1 MHNPSLQI
9 NNKSI
14 FSEALKREVRLTIIT
29 PVQVESN
36 VPLKLLLVNDG
47 QDFEALNLFKTL
59 ETLLNNQRI
68 EPIAIVGIHAGHE
81 RLHEYGIASQSDY
94 ANRGSRAGETTLF
107 VLNELLPYLKSAY
120 HIKDTEVAYAGFSLG
135 GLMALDMV
143 WNYPDV
149 FSAVGVFSGS
159 LWWRQRSLDEGYND
173 LDRIMHNQ
181 IKSGEFSQNL
191 KFWFECGTA
200 DETDDRD
207 NDGVIDSIQ
216 DTLDCI
222 SELERKGYRWGK
234 EIQYVEVDGGEHNPG
249 TWGGIIPEFLE
260 WAFLSK

>member
-1 MHNPSLQI
+1 MHKPSSQI
-9 NNKSI
+9 DNQSI
-14 FSEALKREVRLTIIT
+14 FSKALEREVKLTIIT
-29 PVQVESN
+29 PIRVESN
-36 VPLKLLLVNDG
+36 LPLKLLLINDG
-47 QDFEALNLFKTL
+47 QDFPALNLFKTL
-59 ETLLNNQRI
+59 ETLWNARKI
-68 EPIAIVGIHAGHE
+68 EPITVVGIHAGHD
-81 RLHEYGIASQSDY
+81 RIHEYGIASQSDY
-94 ANRGSRAGETTLF
+94 ANRGSGAGATKSF

-143 WNYPDV
+143 WNHPDV
-149 FSAVGVFSGS
+149 FSVAGVFSGS
-159 LWWRQRSLDEGYND
+159 LWWRQRSLDEGYSD

-181 IKSGEFSQNL
+181 IKSAGFSQNL
-191 KFWFECGTA
+191 SFWFECGTS

-249 TWGGIIPEFLE
+249 TWGEIMPEFLK
-260 WAFLSK
+260 WAFLAK